1 MKIKNYDTPTACK
14 KNYYFSEKKKAIAFL
29 LDCLNIRKLS
39 QSKPQ
44 LSLHNH
50 VSCNLKKTMNINKEA
65 FEYAIQKIDDGF
77 IFMTLQL
84 VF

>member
-29 LDCLNIRKLS
+29 LDCLNIQKLS

-50 VSCNLKKTMNINKEA
+50 VGNNA
-65 FEYAIQKIDDGF
+65 
-77 IFMTLQL
+77 
-84 VF
+84 

>member
-29 LDCLNIRKLS
+29 LDCLNIRKLL

-44 LSLHNH
+44 QTIYNH
-50 VSCNLKKTMNINKEA
+50 VGNNIEFKNKYYEIKKHFKNIIYHFNNLWN
-65 FEYAIQKIDDGF
+65 
-77 IFMTLQL
+77 
-84 VF
+84 

>member
-1 MKIKNYDTPTACK
+1 VK
-14 KNYYFSEKKKAIAFL
+14 KKKAIAFL

-50 VSCNLKKTMNINKEA
+50 VASNWRKPLRSVKFAVQCS
-65 FEYAIQKIDDGF
+65 
-77 IFMTLQL
+77 
-84 VF
+84 

>member
-50 VSCNLKKTMNINKEA
+50 VASNIKKLNSSENNRT
-65 FEYAIQKIDDGF
+65 
-77 IFMTLQL
+77 IFCMFVSNNENNQ
-84 VF
+84 

>member
-44 LSLHNH
+44 LSLHKHVTINSAERNLRLLNH
-50 VSCNLKKTMNINKEA
+50 LNE
-65 FEYAIQKIDDGF
+65 
-77 IFMTLQL
+77 

>member
-44 LSLHNH
+44 LSLHKH
-50 VSCNLKKTMNINKEA
+50 VVKHLRKNYDEINFKD
-65 FEYAIQKIDDGF
+65 IQVDW
-77 IFMTLQL
+77 
-84 VF
+84 